1 MDKVAA
7 LAAVAVILVP
17 QATPALVLPP
27 FGMIIFHVIT
37 KYRINKSKYWNKT
50 KAISNP
56 NACKPRDSTKRL
68 FR

>member
-27 FGMIIFHVIT
+27 FGMVIFHVIT
-37 KYRINKSKYWNKT
+37 KYRINKSKYRNKT
-50 KAISNP
+50 KAISDP
-56 NACKPRDSTKRL
+56 SARKPSNGVIEV